1 MRKAHLFTLLFA
13 ALASTIALAQT
24 PPATTPPT
32 PPVDDTPKINVG
44 ALLFA
49 DFTYQQSP
57 RTKDTDGNTIHPS
70 SFNISRAYINVT
82 GNLNHHIAFRL
93 TPEVSRE
100 TSSTSSLSGSQE
112 FRLKFAY
119 VQYNFDD
126 RPMNHSWVRF
136 GIQQTPFMDYTET
149 IYRYRFQ
156 GPIMPE
162 RAGLLL
168 ASDAGL
174 TARYVLPNS
183 YGDMH
188 FGYFNGE
195 NFNKAEVNN
204 EKAFQARFSLR
215 PFPQGGPELKGLR
228 LTFFINDDHYVDN
241 AKRQR
246 VIGQVTYEHPR
257 ANAGFDYVKAK
268 DRASV
273 NTAELDGKGWDV
285 WVTPKLGRGWEL
297 LLRHDDY
304 TPNDSVQ
311 AQKQKRDIDG
321 IAYWFPNLGT
331 KTLAFLV
338 DRDSLKRTG
347 LTPPV
352 PNATN
357 YELKMLLSF

>member
-1 MRKAHLFTLLFA
+1 MRKAHLFTRLLA
-13 ALASTIALAQT
+13 ALAATTALAQT
-24 PPATTPPT
+24 PPATAPSTPSA
-32 PPVDDTPKINVG
+32 DDTPSIKLG

-57 RTKDTDGNTIHPS
+57 QTLDTDGNVIHPS

-82 GNLNHHIAFRL
+82 GNLNHRIAFRL

-119 VQYNFDD
+119 VQFNLDD
-126 RPMNHSWVRF
+126 WTTKDSWVRF
-136 GIQQTPFMDYTET
+136 GVQQTPYMDYTEG

-162 RAGLLL
+162 RVGLLL

-174 TARYVLPNS
+174 SARYMLPNN

-188 FGYFNGE
+188 FGYYNGE
-195 NFNKAEVNN
+195 NFNKAETNN
-204 EKAFQARFSLR
+204 EKALQARFTVR
-215 PFPQGGPELKGLR
+215 PFPQGGPQLKGLR
-228 LTFFINDDHYVDN
+228 FTLFINDDHYVDN
-241 AKRQR
+241 ANRQR
-246 VIGQVTYEHPR
+246 VIGQVTYEHPHV
-257 ANAGFDYVKAK
+257 NAGFDYVKAK
-268 DRASV
+268 DRPTLK
-273 NTAELDGKGWDV
+273 TAELDGKGWDA
-285 WVTPKLGRGWEL
+285 WVTPKLGGGWEA

-311 AQKQKRDIDG
+311 SQKLKRDIEG

-331 KTLAFLV
+331 KTLALLV

-347 LTPPV
+347 LTSA